1 MHIIGILGSPRGRNS
16 LTLKLLDSALNGTE
30 DVGADIEFI
39 DVARM
44 NIRACKS
51 CGVCYVTGR
60 CSQKDEFQE
69 VYEKVI
75 EADGIV
81 FASPVYFN
89 NISSQMKLFIDR
101 TGDAKHCMLFLGK
114 YAMSVATANNS
125 SVDDTIRYMN
135 SYLTG
140 NGAYVIGG
148 VGVSMPNVPGK
159 LDDGVK
165 KAYDMGKDMANAIST
180 KRQYPDQKAAH
191 DDFIRN
197 FKSTIMHNK
206 DTWKHE
212 HDYYVKKG
220 WV

>member
-1 MHIIGILGSPRGRNS
+1 MHIIGILGSPRGKNS
-16 LTLKLLDSALNGTE
+16 LTLKLLDSALNGAE
-30 DVGADIEFI
+30 DAGADIEFI

-44 NIRACKS
+44 NIRTCKS
-51 CGVCYVTGR
+51 CGVCYVTGK

-75 EADGIV
+75 DADGIV

-89 NISSQMKLFIDR
+89 NISSQLKLFIDR
-101 TGDAKHCMLFLGK
+101 TGDAKHCMRFLGK

-148 VGVSMPNVPGK
+148 VGVSMPNMPGK
-159 LDDGVK
+159 LDDGAK
-165 KAYDMGKDMANAIST
+165 IAYDMGKDMANAIST
-180 KRQYPDQKAAH
+180 KRQYTDQKAAH
-191 DDFIRN
+191 DDFISN

-212 HDYYVKKG
+212 YDYYVKKG